1 MTARARPPRTAEA
14 AVATLVTLLPDADAL
29 AARWEGL
36 YDAVV
41 AHLFAALGRGDLG
54 AAQRVRDAL
63 QDVQPFVDRHLPP
76 LGPPP
81 AEAATAFAH
90 LLHVAQLGTDA
101 LERPAAERTAERPGD
116 TTRAV
121 LAVLRGAPDD
131 ALTRGDVHDRLPPG
145 SPSAARVSQI
155 LDELVRLGL
164 ATRLRVAQG
173 QRVTGHYALSEAGE
187 ALCRRLEIA
196 ATESD
201 AARLARITGTVT
213 SRGRTYDAAALAAT
227 MPVELPWAMSAGS
240 QA

>member
-1 MTARARPPRTAEA
+1 MTAPARPPRTAEA
-14 AVATLVTLLPDADAL
+14 AVATLVTLLPDVDAL
-29 AARWEGL
+29 AGRWEGL

-41 AHLFAALGRGDLG
+41 AHLFSAIGRGDLA

-76 LGPPP
+76 SGLPV
-81 AEAATAFAH
+81 AEAAVAFAH
-90 LLHVAQLGTDA
+90 LLRVAHMGAEA

-121 LAVLRGAPDD
+121 LAVLRGAPD
-131 ALTRGDVHDRLPPG
+131 ASLTRGDVHERLPPG
-145 SPSAARVSQI
+145 SPTTARISQI
-155 LDELVRLGL
+155 LDDLVRLGL

-196 ATESD
+196 ATQSD

-213 SRGRTYDAAALAAT
+213 SRGRTYDAAALEEMVPKT
-227 MPVELPWAMSAGS
+227 ISWSMTVPVP
-240 QA
+240 Q